1 MFKWLIYWED
11 DVKHNNW
18 NKKSMFYII
27 EIDSNKSIGKL
38 EQDGIRSNERGK
50 NFGLYI
56 IYYKFLCK

>member
-11 DVKHNNW
+11 DVKYNNW

-27 EIDSNKSIGKL
+27 EIDSKKSIGKL
-38 EQDGIRSNERGK
+38 GQDGIRSNEQGK
-50 NFGLYI
+50 NFGIYI